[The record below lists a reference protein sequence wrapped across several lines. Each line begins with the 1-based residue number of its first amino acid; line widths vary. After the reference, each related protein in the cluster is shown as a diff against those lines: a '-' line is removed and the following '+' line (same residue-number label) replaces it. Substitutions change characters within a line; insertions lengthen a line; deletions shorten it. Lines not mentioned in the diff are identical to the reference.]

1 MKQINKEEIL
11 GKKITGWWFDADYI
25 TLEFDD
31 DTFCFLG
38 YDFAYEDNIGRWC
51 SVNIEHMLDSNGY
64 ILEEYAPR
72 YFELNSDGE
81 PEADGMLEGP
91 SMLNIIKWDDNTIK
105 SILENHKKIQKVQ
118 QKNSFIELAKEFGI
132 ELTEEQSEKLY
143 KEINGEK

>member
-1 MKQINKEEIL
+1 MRQINKEEIL

-31 DTFCFLG
+31 NTFCFLS
-38 YDFAYEDNIGRWC
+38 YDFDYESYEGAWYD
-51 SVNIEHMLDSNGY
+51 VNIEHMIDKDGF
-64 ILEEYAPR
+64 IKDEFAPR
-72 YFELNSDGE
+72 YFELNSNGE

-91 SMLNIIKWDDNTIK
+91 SMLNIIRWNDNAIK
-105 SILENHKKIQKVQ
+105 SILENNKKIQKTK

>member
-11 GKKITGWWFDADYI
+11 GKKFTGWWFDTDYI

-31 DTFCFLG
+31 NTFCFLG
-38 YDFAYEDNIGRWC
+38 YDFDYEDNIGRWC
-51 SVNIEHMLDSNGY
+51 NVNIERMLDSNGY

-91 SMLNIIKWDDNTIK
+91 SMLNIVKWDDNTIK
-105 SILENHKKIQKVQ
+105 SILENYKKIQKVK

>member
-51 SVNIEHMLDSNGY
+51 NVNIEHMIDEDGF
-64 ILEEYAPR
+64 IKDEFAPR

-91 SMLNIIKWDDNTIK
+91 SMLNIIKWNDNAMK
-105 SILENHKKIQKVQ
+105 SILENYKKTQKIQ

-143 KEINGEK
+143 KEINGEE

>member
-1 MKQINKEEIL
+1 
-11 GKKITGWWFDADYI
+11 
-25 TLEFDD
+25 
-31 DTFCFLG
+31 
-38 YDFAYEDNIGRWC
+38 
-51 SVNIEHMLDSNGY
+51 MLDSNGH

-91 SMLNIIKWDDNTIK
+91 SMLNIVKWDDNAIK
-105 SILENHKKIQKVQ
+105 SILENYKKIQRVK

-143 KEINGEK
+143 KQINGEK